1 MKYRKLCDS
10 SLDVSEI
17 SLGSW
22 LTYGVGVE
30 ADRAR
35 DCLEAA
41 FEVGINFIDTA
52 NIYGRGAAETFLG
65 EALKGR
71 PRDSY
76 VLATKLYFPMT
87 ESDYGLSRAQVEKQ
101 LDASLRRLQTDYV
114 DLYQCHRFDSATPLE
129 ETMEALTRA
138 VESGKVRYIGFSEW
152 PADKIRASLDLST
165 SRGFAKFVSSQPQ
178 YSLVWREPEDEIIP
192 LCADNGISQIVW
204 SPLGQGV
211 LSGKYDPDKP
221 PPVGSRATSAEM
233 GGFIERLMEPGLL
246 RAVQRL
252 KPIADEAGLT
262 MPQFALAWILR
273 EPNVASAIIG
283 ASRPEQVL
291 ENAHASGLIV
301 DTQLFLRA
309 EAIIDEAMGIAR
321 EPA

>member
-1 MKYRKLCDS
+1 MKYRKLGDS

-30 ADRAR
+30 ADKARA
-35 DCLEAA
+35 CLDAA
-41 FEVGINFIDTA
+41 FDAGINFIDTA
-52 NIYGRGAAETFLG
+52 NVYGRGAAETFLG
-65 EALKGR
+65 EALKQR

-87 ESDYGLSRAQVEKQ
+87 ETDYGLSRAQVEKQ
-101 LDASLRRLQTDYV
+101 LDASLKRLQTDYV
-114 DLYQCHRFDSATPLE
+114 DLYQCHRYDSGTPLE
-129 ETMEALTRA
+129 ETMEALDRA

-152 PADKIRASLDLST
+152 PADKIRQSLEISR
-165 SRGFAKFVSSQPQ
+165 SRGLKAFVSSQPQ
-178 YSLVWREPEDEIIP
+178 YSLVWREPEQEVIP

-211 LSGKYDPDKP
+211 LTGKYDPDQP
-221 PPVGSRATSAEM
+221 PPAGTRATSEEM
-233 GGFIERLMEPGLL
+233 GGFIQRLMQPDLL
-246 RAVQRL
+246 RAVRKL
-252 KPIADEAGLT
+252 KPIAEEAGLT
-262 MPQFALAWILR
+262 LPQFALAWVLR

-291 ENAHASGLIV
+291 ENAHASGLVV
-301 DTQLFLRA
+301 DTRLFQQA
-309 EAIIDEAMGIAR
+309 EAIIDEAMGEV